1 MCENKQLN
9 FYDVIFNVIND
20 KLILDKNSEPCN
32 KKIED
37 LRGIIDLR
45 SSIKRK
51 RKENIQNGLSD
62 ENIKM
67 MKDETRNKNIRDLSE
82 YIEHKK
88 EQIEKLEKAFQMCDN
103 INKYMKNNKCIERI
117 NYYEILPRDITAE
130 EDDIIYESLINTKN
144 HVFDSQ
150 DIFFLKKTLNRQREI
165 LDTYEKYRLSVA
177 DQYC

>member
-20 KLILDKNSEPCN
+20 KLILDKSSEPCN
-32 KKIED
+32 KKID
-37 LRGIIDLR
+37 NLKGIINLR
-45 SSIKRK
+45 YSINKKRN
-51 RKENIQNGLSD
+51 ENKKNGLD
-62 ENIKM
+62 YEKIKM
-67 MKDETRNKNIRDLSE
+67 LKDETRNKNIRNLSE

-103 INKYMKNNKCIERI
+103 INKYMRNNKCIEHI
-117 NYYEILPRDITAE
+117 NYYGILPRDITAE
-130 EDDIIYESLINTKN
+130 EDDIIYESLIDTKN
-144 HVFDSQ
+144 NVFNGQ

-177 DQYC
+177 DQYY